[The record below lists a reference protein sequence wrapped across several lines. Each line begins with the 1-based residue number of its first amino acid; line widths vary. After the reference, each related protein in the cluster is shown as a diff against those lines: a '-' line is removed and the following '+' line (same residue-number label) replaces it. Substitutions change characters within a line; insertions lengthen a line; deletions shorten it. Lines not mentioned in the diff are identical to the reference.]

1 LEAHSPLAGA
11 DLVPN
16 ALAAL
21 AVAFADGMS
30 LEHAVSALR
39 SAQVPARLQVR
50 RARSGAL
57 VLDDCYNASPASMFA
72 ALAVLEE
79 TPGRRIALLGDMLE
93 LGAAEAEGHRN
104 VGRRAADVAAVLYT
118 VGPRAKMIADAAAE
132 AGAKCVRHFES
143 REEATEALQREA
155 RDGDVVLIKASHGM
169 ALEAVVAE
177 LVG

>member
-1 LEAHSPLAGA
+1 
-11 DLVPN
+11 
-16 ALAAL
+16 
-21 AVAFADGMS
+21 
-30 LEHAVSALR
+30 
-39 SAQVPARLQVR
+39 
-50 RARSGAL
+50 
-57 VLDDCYNASPASMFA
+57 
-72 ALAVLEE
+72 VLEE